1 MINIA
6 GIVLFI
12 LLSAI
17 LISQK
22 AYVLFLVVA
31 LISSVVFFSRK
42 NTEIKA
48 IANKIF

>member
-1 MINIA
+1 LINNI
-6 GIVLFI
+6 GIFLFI